1 MTIRVSLLGCAL
13 LSLLTACDQLG
24 IETAAQTEARREAEG
39 RAIGSACRQSGRA
52 LEDCYEMNPKAQKA
66 AIFAGWKDMDGYMRE
81 NKIETIPPVA
91 AEPVSKPAKKTV
103 EGEDAAQAAPA
114 DAKPAASE
122 AAPEKPAKKK
132 QG

>member
-91 AEPVSKPAKKTV
+91 AEPVSPPKKTV